1 MENVTGPFIHT
12 KNTKEKIKKSI
23 LISLLPLIL
32 FAFYKNGIVLFF
44 SGKVG
49 FIDSIYPLLL
59 IFICMISMFIFD
71 ILYTMILR
79 KDNVN
84 IKKYIKTSYSFIP
97 GIILGLI
104 IPIKT
109 PIIIIILSC
118 FISVTID
125 KVLN

>member
-84 IKKYIKTSYSFIP
+84 IKSFNCNQ
-97 GIILGLI
+97 
-104 IPIKT
+104 PIENKET
-109 PIIIIILSC
+109 LQQLFDIAN
-118 FISVTID
+118 SVSTINEKD
-125 KVLN
+125 NFDAVFVSQE